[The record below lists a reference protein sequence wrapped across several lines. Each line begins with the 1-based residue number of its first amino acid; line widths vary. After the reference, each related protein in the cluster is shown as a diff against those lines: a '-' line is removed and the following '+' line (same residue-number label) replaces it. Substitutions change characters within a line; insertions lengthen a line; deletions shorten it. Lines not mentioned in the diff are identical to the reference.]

1 MFKAIKFALV
11 ILSTSIL
18 LACSGGG
25 GSAGSTVG
33 GTSTGGSSA
42 GGTTGTTGT
51 GTLPSTSSTPT
62 IVLTVINSAGAAVSS
77 IAIGGGF
84 KASAILRDGTGTP
97 VVGKLVTFSLNGATI
112 ATVLPT
118 TALTNAAGIATANL
132 SPSAVNS
139 VGAAKISAAAD
150 ITGATV
156 SGNTDFA
163 VSATNITLAPLTA
176 SAINIPS
183 GGGTQLSTSALI
195 GGAPASGIA
204 VNVVFSASCGRINGV
219 DASGGVSVT
228 ANGAGVATASY
239 EAVSAAGDLCSGAV
253 SVSATSSGAPAQ
265 SLALTV
271 AAPVANAI
279 TYVGSNPAKIFVAG
293 SGAFEQ
299 SVVRFKVLSSAGT
312 PLPGVNVT
320 FSIITNPG
328 GIGLNA
334 AGSTANVSVD
344 SNSAGEVTVSV
355 FSGTIPGPV
364 KVKAALTANTTVFA
378 ESQNLTVA
386 SGPPSQRFMSLSV
399 STFNIEGWAVDGTT
413 TKLTARVADRQG
425 NAVEDGTVVNFTAEA
440 GQVAV
445 SCATAR
451 VNGISQCS
459 VDFQSQNPR
468 PAGGRVS
475 VLAYLAGTKDYVDV
489 NGNNRYDAGVD
500 TLSSIGNAYRDD
512 NESGIFEAGEFVI
525 PRGGTA
531 ACAGSGEPFT
541 SVANTC
547 DTSLETTVRQ
557 QAVILYSS
565 SGATLSL
572 VSINSGGFTVFVRSA
587 DNLNLPMPAGTTITA
602 KASGG
607 VCAVD
612 EPTASGSPVTNVS
625 PGIDPN
631 ADIATAFSARLI
643 TCVPGNS
650 VIIRVTS
657 PGGLV
662 SPFSLT
668 IP

>member
-1 MFKAIKFALV
+1 MKRIKFFLAGLFLV
-11 ILSTSIL
+11 L
-18 LACSGGG
+18 LASCSGGG
-25 GSAGSTVG
+25 GSAGGTTG
-33 GTSTGGSSA
+33 GGSTGGGS
-42 GGTTGTTGT
+42 GTGGT
-51 GTLPSTSSTPT
+51 GTSGSGTVPTASSTPT
-62 IVLTVINSAGAAVSS
+62 MVVTVVNSSGAVVSS

-84 KASAILRDGTGTP
+84 KASALLRDGAGSP
-97 VVGKLVTFSLNGATI
+97 VAGKLVTFSLNGATI
-112 ATVLPT
+112 ATVSPA
-118 TALTNAAGIATANL
+118 TALTNAAGIATASL
-132 SPSAVNS
+132 SPAAVNA
-139 VGAAKISAAAD
+139 VGAAQVSAAAD
-150 ITGATV
+150 VNSVAV
-156 SGNTDFA
+156 SGKTDFA

-176 SAINIPS
+176 NATNLPS

-195 GGAPASGIA
+195 GGAPASGVA

-219 DASGGVSVT
+219 DASSGVSVT
-228 ANGAGVATASY
+228 ANGAGAATASY
-239 EAVSAAGDLCSGAV
+239 EAVSVAGDLCSGAV

-265 SLALTV
+265 SLGLTI
-271 AAPVANAI
+271 AAPIANAI
-279 TYVGSNPAKIFVAG
+279 TYVGANPAKIFVAG

-299 SVVRFKVLSSAGT
+299 SVVKFKVLSSAGT
-312 PLPGVNVT
+312 PLSGVNVT

-334 AGSTANVSVD
+334 AGSTANVTSD
-344 SNSAGEVTVSV
+344 SNSSGEVSVNV

-364 KVKAALTANTTVFA
+364 KVKAALTANTAVFV

-386 SGPPSQRFMSLSV
+386 SGPPSQRFMSLAL
-399 STFNIEGWAVDGTT
+399 STFNIEGWAVDGTST
-413 TKLTARVADRQG
+413 RLTARVADRQG

-468 PAGGRVS
+468 PVGGRLS

-489 NGNNRYDAGVD
+489 NGNNRFDAGVD

-512 NESGIFEAGEFVI
+512 NENGIFDAGEFVI

-565 SGATLSL
+565 SEAVLSL
-572 VSINSGGFTVFVRSA
+572 VSINTGGITVKVRSA
-587 DNLNLPMPAGTTITA
+587 DNPNLPMPAGTTISA
-602 KASGG
+602 EASGLT
-607 VCAVD
+607 CSVD
-612 EPTASGSPVTNVS
+612 KSFGSPVPNVD
-625 PGIDPN
+625 PGTDPN
-631 ADIATAFSARLI
+631 ADVAKNFSATLK
-643 TCVPGNS
+643 TCVPGDG
-650 VIIRVTS
+650 VFIRVTS
-657 PGGLV
+657 PGGLQTV
-662 SPFSLT
+662 FNFT